1 MKKFST
7 TINEARIFLP
17 DPSIIKVYASY
28 IIPFYLT
35 GKLKC
40 DDRLLDEYLEMNKK
54 VNREK
59 SPNIVL
65 DIELMAVKA
74 VLENP
79 LTQSGYENLLKEI
92 NNKCPKLER
101 FLRQFYIKPE
111 NFK

>member
-1 MKKFST
+1 MKKFSE
-7 TINEARIFLP
+7 IKESKYFLP
-17 DPSIIKVYASY
+17 DPSVIKIYASY

-35 GKLKC
+35 GKIKC
-40 DDRLLDEYLEMNKK
+40 DDRLIEEYLEMNRK
-54 VNREK
+54 VNKNK

-65 DIELMAVKA
+65 EIEVLAVKL

-79 LTQSGYENLLKEI
+79 LTQTGYENLLKEI

-101 FLRQFYIKPE
+101 FLRKYYINPE

>member
-7 TINEARIFLP
+7 LNEKYFLP
-17 DPSIIKVYASY
+17 DPSVIKMYASY
-28 IIPFYLT
+28 IMPLYLN
-35 GKLKC
+35 GRIKC

-54 VNREK
+54 ANRLK
-59 SPNIVL
+59 STNNVL
-65 DIELMAVKA
+65 EIEVMAIKL

-79 LTQSGYENLLKEI
+79 LNQGGYENLLKEI

-101 FLRQFYIKPE
+101 FLRQYYINTE